1 MTILI
6 DDTLA
11 TAQIAVPFSEGWLE
25 STVETITRPN
35 LRASDVGRND
45 VALLPVPE
53 ATLLTESHV
62 IAPEVA
68 IVFDGIG
75 PIAMRTPIRP
85 DGVEETIVRLLDA
98 GPTAEVV
105 MRALLRPYFG
115 ITATRFA
122 SSDDDPRA
130 AEAQVVVVDGATGLE
145 QPESGFQ
152 DDLARAWFILTGQA
166 LVSHVTVVGVE
177 ALARGAEREIETL
190 RSAAALGVERRR
202 DVRGIVAGR
211 WAVDRDALAEFSNR
225 VRFSLTPEDR
235 QSVQSLVARGT
246 WNSRFGRSLPTFRD
260 AIPMAGEPSGPQP
273 GT

>member
-6 DDTLA
+6 DDTLV
-11 TAQIAVPFSEGWLE
+11 TAQVSVPFSEGWVQ
-25 STVETITRPN
+25 SSVEVIVRPD
-35 LRASDVGRND
+35 LRASDVGRDD

-53 ATLLTESHV
+53 ATLLTNSHV

-130 AEAQVVVVDGATGLE
+130 SEAQVVVVDGAMGLE

-177 ALARGAEREIETL
+177 ALARGVDPEIDEL

-211 WAVDRDALAEFSNR
+211 WDVDRDALAEFSNR
-225 VRFSLTPEDR
+225 IRFALTPEDR

-246 WNSRFGRSLPTFRD
+246 WNSRFGRSLPAYRD
-260 AIPMAGEPSGPQP
+260 ALPKTDEPPAS
-273 GT
+273 

>member
-11 TAQIAVPFSEGWLE
+11 TAQIAAPFSEGWVDSAGE
-25 STVETITRPN
+25 VIVRPG
-35 LRASDVGRND
+35 LRASDFGPGDVG
-45 VALLPVPE
+45 LLAVPE

-98 GPTAEVV
+98 GPTAEVL

-130 AEAQVVVVDGATGLE
+130 SEAQVVVVDGAMGLE
-145 QPESGFQ
+145 QPDSGFQ
-152 DDLARAWFILTGQA
+152 DDLTRAWFVLTGQA

-177 ALARGAEREIETL
+177 ALARGDEREIGEL

-202 DVRGIVAGR
+202 DVRGIVAKR
-211 WAVDRDALAEFSNR
+211 WNVDRDALAEFTNR
-225 VRFSLTPEDR
+225 IRFAMTAEDH
-235 QSVQSLVARGT
+235 QSLQSLIARGT
-246 WNSRFGRSLPTFRD
+246 WNSRFGRAIPAFRDSLPASD
-260 AIPMAGEPSGPQP
+260 EPPAI
-273 GT
+273 

>member
-11 TAQIAVPFSEGWLE
+11 TAQIAVPFSESWVE
-25 STVETITRPN
+25 SGVEAIIRPN
-35 LRASDVGRND
+35 LRASDIGRAD
-45 VALLPVPE
+45 VALLAVPE

-68 IVFDGIG
+68 IIFDGIG
-75 PIAMRTPIRP
+75 PIAMRTPVRP
-85 DGVEETIVRLLDA
+85 DSVEETIVRLLDA
-98 GPTAEVV
+98 GPTAEVA
-105 MRALLRPYFG
+105 MRALLRQYFG

-130 AEAQVVVVDGATGLE
+130 SEAQVIVVDGALGLE

-166 LVSHVTVVGVE
+166 LVSHITVVGVE
-177 ALARGAEREIETL
+177 ALARGADPEIDAL
-190 RSAAALGVERRR
+190 RAAAALGVERRR

-211 WAVDRDALAEFSNR
+211 WDVDRDALAEMTNR
-225 VRFSLTPEDR
+225 IRFAMTPEDR
-235 QSVQSLVARGT
+235 QSLQSLIARGT
-246 WNSRFGRSLPTFRD
+246 WNSRFGRSLPAYRD
-260 AIPMAGEPSGPQP
+260 ALPASEEAAA
-273 GT
+273 T

>member
-11 TAQIAVPFSEGWLE
+11 TAQIAVPFSEGWVE
-25 STVETITRPN
+25 SAVEAIVRPN
-35 LRASDVGRND
+35 LRASDIGRAD
-45 VALLPVPE
+45 VALLAVPE

-68 IVFDGIG
+68 IIFDGIG
-75 PIAMRTPIRP
+75 PIAMRTPVRP
-85 DGVEETIVRLLDA
+85 DGVDETIVRLLDA

-130 AEAQVVVVDGATGLE
+130 SEAQVIVVDGAMGLE

-177 ALARGAEREIETL
+177 ALAREADPEIHAL
-190 RSAAALGVERRR
+190 RAAAALGVERRR

-211 WAVDRDALAEFSNR
+211 WDVNRDALAELTNR
-225 VRFSLTPEDR
+225 IRFAMTPEDR
-235 QSVQSLVARGT
+235 QSLQSLIARGT
-246 WNSRFGRSLPTFRD
+246 WNSRFGRSLPAYRD
-260 AIPMAGEPSGPQP
+260 ALPASEEAPA
-273 GT
+273 T

>member
-11 TAQIAVPFSEGWLE
+11 TAQIAVPFSEGWVD
-25 STVETITRPN
+25 STVEAIVRPN
-35 LRASDVGRND
+35 LRASDVGRAD
-45 VALLPVPE
+45 VALLAVPE
-53 ATLLTESHV
+53 VTLLTESHV

-68 IVFDGIG
+68 VIFDRIG

-85 DGVEETIVRLLDA
+85 DGVEETIVRLLDT
-98 GPTAEVV
+98 GSTAEVL

-130 AEAQVVVVDGATGLE
+130 SEAQVVVVDGAMGLE

-152 DDLARAWFILTGQA
+152 DDLSRAWFVLTGQG

-177 ALARGAEREIETL
+177 VLSRGAEPEIDEL

-211 WAVDRDALAEFSNR
+211 WDVDREALAEFSNR
-225 VRFSLTPEDR
+225 IRFSMTPDDR
-235 QSVQSLVARGT
+235 QSLQSLIARGT
-246 WNSRFGRSLPTFRD
+246 WNSRFGRSLPAYRD
-260 AIPMAGEPSGPQP
+260 EVAGSGESPVN
-273 GT
+273 

>member
-6 DDTLA
+6 DDTLV
-11 TAQIAVPFSEGWLE
+11 TAQIAVPFSEGWMD
-25 STVETITRPN
+25 SPVEVSVRPN
-35 LRASDVGRND
+35 LRASDVEPAD

-53 ATLLTESHV
+53 ATLLTETHV

-68 IVFDGIG
+68 VIFDGIG

-85 DGVEETIVRLLDA
+85 DGVEETIVRLLET

-122 SSDDDPRA
+122 SADDDPRA
-130 AEAQVVVVDGATGLE
+130 SEAQVVVVDGAMGLE

-166 LVSHVTVVGVE
+166 LVSHVTVVGVD
-177 ALARGAEREIETL
+177 ALAHGSVDPMIDAL
-190 RSAAALGVERRR
+190 RAAATLGVERRR
-202 DVRGIVAGR
+202 DVRRIVAAR
-211 WAVDRDALAEFSNR
+211 WNIDRDGLAEMTNR
-225 VRFSLTPEDR
+225 MRFAMTPDDR
-235 QSVQSLVARGT
+235 QSLQSLIARGT
-246 WNSRFGRSLPTFRD
+246 WGSRFGRTLPAFRD
-260 AIPMAGEPSGPQP
+260 ALPTSDEPSEA
-273 GT
+273 

>member
-11 TAQIAVPFSEGWLE
+11 TAQVSVPFSEGWVE
-25 STVETITRPN
+25 SDVEVVVRPN
-35 LRASDVGRND
+35 LRASDTGRAD
-45 VALLPVPE
+45 VALLPAPE

-68 IVFDGIG
+68 IVFDGTG

-85 DGVEETIVRLLDA
+85 DGIEETIVRLLDT

-130 AEAQVVVVDGATGLE
+130 SEAQVVVVDGAMGLE
-145 QPESGFQ
+145 HPESGFQ
-152 DDLARAWFILTGQA
+152 DDLARAWFILTGQG

-177 ALARGAEREIETL
+177 ALARGAGPEIDAL

-202 DVRGIVAGR
+202 DVRGIVARR
-211 WAVDRDALAEFSNR
+211 WDVDRDALAEMTNR
-225 VRFSLTPEDR
+225 IRLAVTPEDR
-235 QSVQSLVARGT
+235 QSVQSLIARGT
-246 WNSRFGRSLPTFRD
+246 WNSRFGRTLPAFSDTFPD
-260 AIPMAGEPSGPQP
+260 PAEATGS
-273 GT
+273 

>member
-11 TAQIAVPFSEGWLE
+11 TAQIAMPFSEGWLD
-25 STVETITRPN
+25 SPVEVSIRPN
-35 LRASDVGRND
+35 LRASDIDRDD
-45 VALLPVPE
+45 VALLAVPE
-53 ATLLTESHV
+53 VTLLTETHV

-68 IVFDGIG
+68 VIFDGIG

-85 DGVEETIVRLLDA
+85 DGVEETIVRLLDT
-98 GPTAEVV
+98 GPTAEVI

-130 AEAQVVVVDGATGLE
+130 SEAQVVVVDGAMGLE
-145 QPESGFQ
+145 QPEAGFQ
-152 DDLARAWFILTGQA
+152 DDLTRAWFILTGQA

-177 ALARGAEREIETL
+177 ALGRGADREIDAL
-190 RSAAALGVERRR
+190 RAAAALGVERRR

-211 WAVDRDALAEFSNR
+211 WDVDREALAEFTNR
-225 VRFSLTPEDR
+225 IRFPMTQEDR
-235 QSVQSLVARGT
+235 QSLQNLIARGT
-246 WNSRFGRSLPTFRD
+246 WNSRFGRSIPAFRD
-260 AIPMAGEPSGPQP
+260 ALPANDES
-273 GT
+273 TAS